1 MNKTNS
7 SDFYLT
13 KDDWFK
19 TFGSSWIRDSL
30 YLFAILPTSL
40 LGFLFNM
47 LNLFIFTR
55 KTFNKKPL
63 YTYLRA
69 YTINCMLLNFLLIF
83 LFTANSYRYIE
94 FSYSNWIP
102 SYFISYVYVPFLNIG
117 LFYSSVL
124 DLCICIERNSQF
136 ISKFKR
142 IFKFSSFKMCLVLL
156 LVAVLLNVH
165 FFFANFPTYAQIKLD
180 SATNLTIYYSS
191 NANFTTSLA
200 GIVLT
205 NTVLILRDLIC
216 LLIQTILNIALIVSF
231 KNQLNNKKK
240 IVTSNRLQASEQS
253 ISKADRRLTLMVIIM
268 FLIETVE
275 HVLQNVSFVYFIF
288 FYSYTSF
295 IIISFSGLVISLKCF
310 SNIFL
315 FYNFNKLFKLEFQKL
330 FKFFSK

>member
-7 SDFYLT
+7 SEFYLT
-13 KDDWFK
+13 KDEWFK
-19 TFGSSWIRDSL
+19 IFGSSWIRDSL
-30 YLFAILPTSL
+30 CLFAILPINL
-40 LGFLFNM
+40 FGFLFNM
-47 LNLFIFTR
+47 LSLFIFTR

-102 SYFISYVYVPFLNIG
+102 AYYISYVYVPLLNIG
-117 LFYSSVL
+117 LFYSSIL

-136 ISKFKR
+136 ITKFKR
-142 IFKFSSFKMCLVLL
+142 IFKFSSFKICLVLL
-156 LVAVLLNVH
+156 LVTFLLNVH

-180 SATNLTIYYSS
+180 STTNLTIYYSS

-205 NTVLILRDLIC
+205 NTVLVLRDLIC

-231 KNQLNNKKK
+231 KNQLNKKKK
-240 IVTSNRLQASEQS
+240 IVTSNPTEQS

-275 HVLQNVSFVYFIF
+275 HVLQNVSAVYFIF
-288 FYSYTSF
+288 FYGYTSF

-330 FKFFSK
+330 LKFFSK

>member
-1 MNKTNS
+1 
-7 SDFYLT
+7 
-13 KDDWFK
+13 
-19 TFGSSWIRDSL
+19 
-30 YLFAILPTSL
+30 
-40 LGFLFNM
+40 
-47 LNLFIFTR
+47 
-55 KTFNKKPL
+55 
-63 YTYLRA
+63 
-69 YTINCMLLNFLLIF
+69 
-83 LFTANSYRYIE
+83 
-94 FSYSNWIP
+94 
-102 SYFISYVYVPFLNIG
+102 
-117 LFYSSVL
+117 
-124 DLCICIERNSQF
+124 
-136 ISKFKR
+136 
-142 IFKFSSFKMCLVLL
+142 MCLVLL

-315 FYNFNKLFKLEFQKL
+315 FYNFNKLFKII
-330 FKFFSK
+330 SKYFTNMSCKPLLNV

>member
-1 MNKTNS
+1 
-7 SDFYLT
+7 
-13 KDDWFK
+13 
-19 TFGSSWIRDSL
+19 
-30 YLFAILPTSL
+30 
-40 LGFLFNM
+40 
-47 LNLFIFTR
+47 
-55 KTFNKKPL
+55 
-63 YTYLRA
+63 
-69 YTINCMLLNFLLIF
+69 
-83 LFTANSYRYIE
+83 
-94 FSYSNWIP
+94 
-102 SYFISYVYVPFLNIG
+102 
-117 LFYSSVL
+117 
-124 DLCICIERNSQF
+124 
-136 ISKFKR
+136 
-142 IFKFSSFKMCLVLL
+142 MCLVLL

-180 SATNLTIYYSS
+180 SATNLTIFYSS

-295 IIISFSGLVISLKCF
+295 IIISFSGLVISL
-310 SNIFL
+310 
-315 FYNFNKLFKLEFQKL
+315 
-330 FKFFSK
+330 